1 MEFHFTY
8 RRPLWQYVV
17 MGVALTIAL
26 ALFVTAGIISPP
38 GRIVFLRFNFWAS
51 VVAVTA
57 VTIALSW
64 MRDWVGNLRWFVLL
78 YFFALLALLQ
88 AVV

>member
-1 MEFHFTY
+1 M
-8 RRPLWQYVV
+8 WQYVV

-26 ALFVTAGIISPP
+26 ALFVTAGIICRGADRIPAFQLLGVRGCGD
-38 GRIVFLRFNFWAS
+38 GRNDR
-51 VVAVTA
+51 AV
-57 VTIALSW
+57 W